1 MQPVVLCS
9 LGRTLGRLPGNHSR
23 SLGLS
28 GTVGL
33 GVSGAISIRPVGPR
47 ACKDAGSGWR
57 VGVRVRVGTWT
68 RDLGVRLLGKC
79 RTRKDRRGDRL
90 GAQVFPHPVPPVG
103 LNMQALPDLGE
114 VLMTRGQDGACV
126 PAASLP
132 TCRVFS
138 ATASGYTAGL
148 GPRLTGTSNSGP
160 EGSGQSETAP
170 QAGQGAGWRPP
181 LTRTACPGPRA
192 WRTPPVQATR
202 RGRSVQ
208 ACALWAG
215 L

>member
-1 MQPVVLCS
+1 M
-9 LGRTLGRLPGNHSR
+9 
-23 SLGLS
+23 
-28 GTVGL
+28 
-33 GVSGAISIRPVGPR
+33 
-47 ACKDAGSGWR
+47 
-57 VGVRVRVGTWT
+57 GVRVRVGTWT
-68 RDLGVRLLGKC
+68 RDLGVRLLGKR

-114 VLMTRGQDGACV
+114 VLMTRGRDGARV

-160 EGSGQSETAP
+160 GRKRTVRNGPTGRSGGRVAP
-170 QAGQGAGWRPP
+170 SSDPDGLPWAPRLEDP
-181 LTRTACPGPRA
+181 TCPGHSPGEECAGMRPLGRA
-192 WRTPPVQATR
+192 LTPGPSRTLSWPISPGAVCTATLR
-202 RGRSVQ
+202 NNQGGEGKWKHI
-208 ACALWAG
+208 LG
-215 L
+215 